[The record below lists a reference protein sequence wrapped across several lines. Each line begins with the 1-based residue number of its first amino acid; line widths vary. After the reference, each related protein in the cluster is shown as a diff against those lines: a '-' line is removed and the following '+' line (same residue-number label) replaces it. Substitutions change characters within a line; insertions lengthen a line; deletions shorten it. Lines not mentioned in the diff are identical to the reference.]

1 MYSYIPILLFA
12 PFFAEQESSIINRIE
27 NTHGS
32 MNHSS
37 IHFCNMSEQINLYT
51 KIDSVI
57 IYYLHLV
64 IINFF

>member
-1 MYSYIPILLFA
+1 MYFYMPILLLA
-12 PFFAEQESSIINRIE
+12 LFFAEQESSIINRIE

-37 IHFCNMSEQINLYT
+37 IHFCNMSERINLYT
-51 KIDSVI
+51 KIDIVI

-64 IINFF
+64 IINPF